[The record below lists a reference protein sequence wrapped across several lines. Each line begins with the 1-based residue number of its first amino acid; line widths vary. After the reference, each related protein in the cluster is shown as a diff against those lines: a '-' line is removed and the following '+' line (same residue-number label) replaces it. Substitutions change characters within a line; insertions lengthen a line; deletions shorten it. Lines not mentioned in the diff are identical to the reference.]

1 MIQAM
6 TEADALALA
15 MLAVLAMAFGCVLL
29 ILVAIYRRGKSADD
43 EVQKLIEEV
52 ADEERAAEKAGPKD
66 PKPSPEPWERETDW
80 WKG

>member
-15 MLAVLAMAFGCVLL
+15 MLAVLAVAFGCVLL

-52 ADEERAAEKAGPKD
+52 ADEERAAEKAGPAD
-66 PKPSPEPWERETDW
+66 RKPSREPWEREADW